1 MHTLLN
7 IFFFSNSF
15 SSGTDFSKKKRA
27 LSVVFD
33 MVVVGSSVRH
43 WVAENKK
50 KSLRLRKVVGIPH

>member
-1 MHTLLN
+1 MHTLLK

-15 SSGTDFSKKKRA
+15 NSGTDFSKKKRA

-43 WVAENKK
+43 W
-50 KSLRLRKVVGIPH
+50 